1 MKAKTTKLI
10 LAALLA
16 AGAALTGAADTAA
29 KGVWLADFV
38 AATNAAFST
47 GTPIVL
53 VASKSGCSHCAA
65 LKTDCEA
72 SSFKSWMAEGRFYFC
87 RVEKDANNAYS
98 YISTAGGTSTKIT
111 EFPMVSLVWPKAAS
125 ATAICFA
132 GRSGRMLVSAATG
145 SLAAQLSAS
154 ADKFF
159 AGYVEGPSARF
170 AVGGTPSD
178 RLEAQAGASVA
189 VAVPLVRTNTSE
201 DEKYELQFTLPGAS
215 AAETLPVA
223 FAAGAAEPA
232 EWPVVRTA
240 AAVGAAGDEIA
251 LALVKDGQ
259 TVATSAIAVAEREIS
274 PKNPLWIG
282 ERDAAT
288 LKPGEWTM
296 DVDLALACAKTAE
309 KPSLTL
315 VGGSLWCPDCVN
327 VDANLVETEVFRD
340 WATARGVYCA
350 ALDVPAFPKGGETC
364 LLTYTA
370 TSVSDRYVNATVPPQ
385 DRVQSG
391 AGYLSRKGVTPDG
404 DGGASAS
411 DVLAR
416 NLNLVTNS
424 VTAGGLC
431 RPECLDAANAQTGS
445 WKTGVPCFLVR
456 ASDGRVVG
464 RLDQFS
470 NVSPTNTDAAA
481 AYVQR
486 LDELLAL
493 ADDPT
498 EELNAHWS
506 TATTEDCAMSVRGG
520 AATSTISAIDLSDYW
535 RLTGRDRWTRTTIA
549 VCGRIGDAPLPV
561 NAETSASVANADQS
575 GSSVDT
581 GDNGRA
587 ASPMPPLGNSAT
599 TENDVRLSLWKIS
612 NGKAEKVAT
621 AAGSLAA
628 GVALPAQELS
638 ADATLDYFVQVEA
651 LASSAAFALERTG
664 DSTAAYELTATSA
677 DDAGSLAFAAASAT
691 ASEADA
697 KKAGGALRVTVPVA
711 RTGGA
716 TGEASAT
723 LAVDDASTAFPDRY
737 RIVTDTVAWADGELG
752 TKSFAVD
759 VLDDANADGT
769 QILRL
774 VLDGAADAGAFALTI
789 LDNDKANVGKVAF
802 ADAEPALA
810 KKGTIVAEE
819 GTTVKIGVART
830 GGASGD
836 VGCSIKATAGT
847 FADAPA
853 FAWKSRESGTQ
864 WAELTLP
871 TLAAC
876 PSGKVTVSFDA
887 LDGIKADSSAKTIT
901 IQLIGADAPRFEA
914 SAQALDLTR
923 YCAVSQEVAVASL
936 ADGAKAKVA
945 KLSGSLP
952 SGVTVKLVGDQ
963 LVISGTPSAKTG
975 TFEAVYQ
982 VSQVEGRTTTPG
994 LTIRVS
1000 FTVTDV
1006 AALDPSATGANPSV
1020 ATKRVIPDM
1029 MVVDDESRRLVG
1041 LIANLTIPTTG
1052 RCTAK
1057 YKCAEG
1063 TLSFASTS
1071 WSGYD
1076 EESGALTA
1084 TLTVSKK
1091 PDYALVVT
1099 AAADGGVTVALTDPA
1114 FEEELTAEA
1123 PEAWSKANP
1132 ATAWVGRATATFATP
1147 SGDALAL
1154 GSPIVTLKM
1163 TDSLAKTG
1171 RMQYAGYLPSGQA
1184 FSGYG
1189 TLVEDGVDAAL
1200 LPIYYRSSKDCLT
1213 AVLRIEANGAVQAVT
1228 AGADILPWWS
1238 HTEAIAEASG
1248 EVVYGQVLGSWIDA
1262 QQDLLDTVDP
1272 MATGHA
1278 LVAGDEALGEGVAVE
1293 ITSTAAKLDAAE
1305 AKPVGATLSLNRT
1318 TGLVSGKF
1326 KTLDSA
1332 GKTVTAYYRAVLLP
1346 DWGDGCLS
1354 CGGTPWSLGAFW
1366 FSEKVTGDVNGKA
1379 KTVSVK
1385 VGDAVVIEAK

>member
-98 YISTAGGTSTKIT
+98 YIATAGGTSTKIT
-111 EFPMVSLVWPKAAS
+111 EFPMVSLVWPKGASVAA
-125 ATAICFA
+125 TCFA

-232 EWPVVRTA
+232 EWPVVRSA
-240 AAVGAAGDEIA
+240 SAVGAAGDEIA

-259 TVATSAIAVAEREIS
+259 TVATSAIAVVEREIS

-282 ERDAAT
+282 ERDATT

-296 DVDLALACAKTAE
+296 DVDLALACAKTDA

-327 VDANLVETEVFRD
+327 VDANLVETEVFHD

-411 DVLAR
+411 AVLAR
-416 NLNLVTNS
+416 NLSLVTNS

-431 RPECLDAANAQTGS
+431 RPECLDAANAQTGA

-651 LASSAAFALERTG
+651 LASSAAFALERAG

-677 DDAGSLAFAAASAT
+677 DDAGSLAFAAASAS

-716 TGEASAT
+716 TGEARAT
-723 LAVDDASTAFPDRY
+723 LAVDAASTAFPDRY
-737 RIVTDTVAWADGELG
+737 RIVTDTVSWADGELG

-774 VLDGAADAGAFALTI
+774 VLAGAADAGAFALTI

-847 FADAPA
+847 FADTPA

-864 WAELTLP
+864 WAELKLP

-901 IQLIGADAPRFEA
+901 IQLIGANAPRFEA
-914 SAQALDLTR
+914 SSQALDLTR
-923 YCAVSQEVAVASL
+923 YCAVSQEVAVANL

-1099 AAADGGVTVALTDPA
+1099 AAADGAVTVALTDPA
-1114 FEEELTAEA
+1114 FEEALTAEA
-1123 PEAWSKANP
+1123 PEAWSKAKP

-1189 TLVEDGVDAAL
+1189 TLVEVGVDAAL

-1213 AVLRIEANGAVQAVT
+1213 AVLRIEENGAVQAVT

-1262 QQDLLDTVDP
+1262 KQDLLDTVDP

-1293 ITSTAAKLDAAE
+1293 ISSTAAKLDAAE

-1354 CGGTPWSLGAFW
+1354 CGGTPWALGAFW
-1366 FSEKVTGDVNGKA
+1366 LSEKVTGEVNGKA